1 MSLTPTVV
9 WRVTPDLVRA
19 LDERL
24 GPPLDGYVNG
34 TQTWLTADDGKA
46 ASGDVTLEWRLHPV
60 AGFEPVAGISH
71 EDLWDTVAG
80 ALADGADPAALPLG
94 DEQRALTSLWDGL
107 ECFPAY
113 GDEVEPQVLAGA
125 GRGARHR
132 PRHRRPRRPRAHRS
146 RVGAIERSDVDRR
159 HAPRRPGS
167 LSTMDRNELAR
178 AIYDARIS
186 PARSRCGRVR

>member
-9 WRVTPDLVRA
+9 WRVTADLVRA

-60 AGFEPVAGISH
+60 AGFEPVPGISH

-80 ALADGADPAALPLG
+80 ALADEGADPAALPLG
-94 DEQRALTSLWDGL
+94 DEHRALASLWDGL

-125 GRGARHR
+125 VAAALGIGPDIAGLVDHERIGLAWE
-132 PRHRRPRRPRAHRS
+132 RAHGKTS
-146 RVGAIERSDVDRR
+146 IVDM
-159 HAPRRPGS
+159 
-167 LSTMDRNELAR
+167 LLADLE
-178 AIYDARIS
+178 A
-186 PARSRCGRVR
+186 